1 MLKRYIFHG
10 FIFAELQSFRKSNLD
25 IPVMVLQAN
34 VPIWDSTAYDRG
46 FQIPADVLRKSVPK
60 GCVPLFLFHDHREHL
75 GHLCEFKYNP
85 YKKALF
91 AKLKI
96 LPQKKEKVLR
106 LIKSEGINGI
116 SLELETL
123 EERGRYLN
131 KVLRMKITGAAL
143 VDRPACRKCR
153 VMLLK

>member
-25 IPVMVLQAN
+25 VPVMVLQAN

-46 FQIPADVLRKSVPK
+46 FQIPADVLRRSIPK
-60 GCVPLFLFHDHREHL
+60 GCVPLFLFHEHKERL
-75 GHLCEFKYNP
+75 GELCDFEYNSF
-85 YKKALF
+85 KKALF
-91 AKLKI
+91 ARLKI
-96 LPQKKEKVLR
+96 LPEKRQRVLR
-106 LIKSEGINGI
+106 LIKSSGINGI

-131 KVLRMKITGAAL
+131 KVLRMKIIGAAL
-143 VDRPACRKCR
+143 VDRPACKKCR
-153 VMLLK
+153 VRLSK

>member
-1 MLKRYIFHG
+1 MPKRIIFHG

-46 FQIPADVLRKSVPK
+46 FQVPAEVLRKSIPK
-60 GCVPLFLFHDHREHL
+60 GCVPLYLFHSHKERL
-75 GHLCEFKYNP
+75 GSLCDFKYNSF
-85 YKKALF
+85 KKALF

-96 LPQKKEKVLR
+96 PSEKRQRVLR
-106 LIKSEGINGI
+106 LIENEKINGI
-116 SLELETL
+116 SLEMETL
-123 EERGRYLN
+123 EERGKYLN

-143 VDRPACRKCR
+143 VDRPACKRCR
-153 VMLLK
+153 VKLSK

>member
-1 MLKRYIFHG
+1 MPKRSIFHG
-10 FIFAELQSFRKSNLD
+10 FIFAELQSFRKSSLD

-46 FQIPADVLRKSVPK
+46 FQIPADVLRKSIPK
-60 GCVPLFLFHDHREHL
+60 GCVPLFLFHDHRERL

-85 YKKALF
+85 HKKALF

-131 KVLRMKITGAAL
+131 KVLRMKITSAAL

-153 VMLLK
+153 VSLSK